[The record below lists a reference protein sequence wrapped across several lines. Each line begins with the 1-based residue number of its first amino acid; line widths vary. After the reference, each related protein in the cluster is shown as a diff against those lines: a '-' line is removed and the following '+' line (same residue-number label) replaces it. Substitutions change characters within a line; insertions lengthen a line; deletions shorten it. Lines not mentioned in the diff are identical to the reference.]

1 MTGTAGSASLVRQVP
16 SFAPLLLATLLA
28 KSGATMVGLA
38 MGFVAYDQT
47 ASAFAVAIVVSSFGI
62 AFALSSLIAGH
73 VLERVGLRTMLVGAL
88 ASQIAGALALASVT
102 STEGTDVTWLTVCGL
117 GSGLAS
123 AFIYLGSQMLI
134 HGLAPDEHLER
145 AVSLDAAAS
154 SLSRIAGPALGGFL
168 LAQIGI
174 PPVFLIAA
182 IGYVPLGIVVAFV
195 AAPIVARGDAG
206 HRPNLREAARF
217 FRRLPLLRWALI
229 TAALAETLALPLVI
243 MLPAVTASL
252 NRDSAD
258 RLGILVACV
267 AVGSVGQVVILTRLR
282 ARLDARWIVAV
293 AYGAAGAVLLG
304 LAVGGDVFVAC
315 ALLVAFG
322 LSVSIGRT
330 LVMTCVH
337 VGSPDSHRHHV
348 LSLYLFVT
356 AAATPIGALIWGA
369 AADLVGID
377 ATIAGSGLVLVF
389 GILLTFVAIVR
400 GHANVPAAVAPRA
413 VSASP
418 PASTTAARVAVPA
431 AD

>member
-1 MTGTAGSASLVRQVP
+1 MADRQENASLLRQVP
-16 SFAPLLLATLLA
+16 GFAPLLLATLLA

-38 MGFVAYDQT
+38 MGFVAYQQT
-47 ASAFAVAIVVSSFGI
+47 ASALAVAIVVSSFGI
-62 AFALSSLIAGH
+62 AFALASLIAGH
-73 VLERVGLRTMLVGAL
+73 VLQRVGLRTMLVGAL

-102 STEGTDVTWLTVCGL
+102 STAGADATWLTLCGL
-117 GSGLAS
+117 SSGLAS

-154 SLSRIAGPALGGFL
+154 SLSRIAGPALGGVL
-168 LAQIGI
+168 LAEIGI

-182 IGYVPLGIVVAFV
+182 VGYVPLAIVVAVVATPV
-195 AAPIVARGDAG
+195 AARDPG

-282 ARLDARWIVAV
+282 ARLDARWIAGV
-293 AYGAAGAVLLG
+293 AYGAAGVVLLG
-304 LAVGGDVFVAC
+304 LALGGDVFVAG
-315 ALLVAFG
+315 ALLVVFG
-322 LSVSIGRT
+322 LSVSLGRT
-330 LVMTCVH
+330 LLMTCVH

-356 AAATPIGALIWGA
+356 SAATPIGALIWGGM
-369 AADLVGID
+369 ADLVGID
-377 ATIAGSGLVLVF
+377 ATVGGSGLVLVL
-389 GILLTFVAIVR
+389 GIVVVLVWILHR
-400 GHANVPAAVAPRA
+400 HADAPPAVAP
-413 VSASP
+413 
-418 PASTTAARVAVPA
+418 TAAAPA
-431 AD
+431 GD